1 MNEILQAKAVILLG
15 PEGSQENVFSKRILF
30 LCGTTYITWDDM
42 TIFVLCMI
50 KHDLVQYLGLNGP
63 PQETSSSDSAC
74 GRLLDIFYTQNQFA
88 SFINR
93 PLLLTWLVYGRDAQA
108 TDPRD
113 KVFAVMGMTRTII
126 NPDYTK
132 AIFDVYMEAA
142 QSVEPIYMAEML
154 SCVDH
159 DQTIA
164 RRPSW
169 VPDWSRPRH
178 TTALGYSSSSASV
191 YQNRR
196 SSQQLQVQ
204 SSKMFLSPRQPR
216 ADLSHR
222 A

>member
-1 MNEILQAKAVILLG
+1 
-15 PEGSQENVFSKRILF
+15 
-30 LCGTTYITWDDM
+30 M
-42 TIFVLCMI
+42 TIFVFCMI

-132 AIFDVYMEAA
+132 AIFDVHMEAA

-196 SSQQLQVQ
+196 FSKLWPRPIRQESKLLMSSALYLIASQTSQQLQVQ